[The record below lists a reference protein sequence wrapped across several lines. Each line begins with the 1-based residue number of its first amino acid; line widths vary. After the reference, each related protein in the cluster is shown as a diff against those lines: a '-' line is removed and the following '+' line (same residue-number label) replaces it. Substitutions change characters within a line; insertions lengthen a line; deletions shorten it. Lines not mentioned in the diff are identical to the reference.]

1 VPLRG
6 HQFFRAL
13 SAHHF
18 RVVGRICRLTVAYG
32 ASWRF
37 APGGR
42 SPGRPGGGCISGRDS
57 RGRRNI
63 VIRVQ
68 PATVHISP
76 FGFHR
81 YAKEYFRAALAY
93 EPADGFSPVR
103 YYLVCHAIEVC
114 LKAFLLGKGV
124 PKTKLKNPNLLG
136 HDLVKVLARSR
147 ACGLDTYRPLTADEE
162 GTCPGERVLFEQ
174 GLRVL

>member
-1 VPLRG
+1 
-6 HQFFRAL
+6 
-13 SAHHF
+13 
-18 RVVGRICRLTVAYG
+18 VAET
-32 ASWRF
+32 
-37 APGGR
+37 PG
-42 SPGRPGGGCISGRDS
+42 
-57 RGRRNI
+57 GRRNI

-162 GTCPGERVLFEQ
+162 AELVRANAYYSKKGFEYFEVTKAATGYPDLPKLAVLEALCASLIERLETV
-174 GLRVL
+174 GSP